1 MRQSLIFLNQITPDG
16 QTIHAGSKKCPERVS
31 RAAHYRF
38 AGNIET
44 GIDYYRHSRNFPEI
58 INQMPISGIGSF
70 AYRLHS
76 HGMIQMRSGNY
87 FIFFIFGLEGFPSID
102 LLPSALGP
110 ISSLPWNHP
119 TILLSANFLAASLQ
133 TSSHFLHLATLHSL
147 IKGSISSLE
156 YSGPQ

>member
-1 MRQSLIFLNQITPDG
+1 MARQSMPEAKNVRSASLGLHTIGSPAILKLVLITTGTPVIFLKLSI
-16 QTIHAGSKKCPERVS
+16 KCQYLGL
-31 RAAHYRF
+31 ALFFTYLL
-38 AGNIET
+38 
-44 GIDYYRHSRNFPEI
+44 I
-58 INQMPISGIGSF
+58 IS
-70 AYRLHS
+70 
-76 HGMIQMRSGNY
+76 
-87 FIFFIFGLEGFPSID
+87 FIFGLEGFPSID